1 MDYLREAEIKHC
13 RIAML
18 AWAGFVVPDLGFHI
32 YPFPEAYQ
40 GLNSVTAHDALV
52 KQGAMGNILLFI
64 GLAEMIGY
72 LAVSEMLQGSGRQ
85 PGDFGLDPLKLLK
98 DKSPEVV
105 RLWKLKEL
113 KNGRLAMFAIGG
125 VATQSVLTGHGF
137 PYV

>member
-1 MDYLREAEIKHC
+1 
-13 RIAML
+13 
-18 AWAGFVVPDLGFHI
+18 
-32 YPFPEAYQ
+32 
-40 GLNSVTAHDALV
+40 
-52 KQGAMGNILLFI
+52 MGNILLFI